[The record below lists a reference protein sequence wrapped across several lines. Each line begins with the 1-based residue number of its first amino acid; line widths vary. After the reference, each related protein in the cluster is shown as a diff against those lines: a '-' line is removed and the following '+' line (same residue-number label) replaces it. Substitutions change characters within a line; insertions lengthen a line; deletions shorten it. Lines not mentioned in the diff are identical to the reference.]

1 MTVYVDTQNAWGWK
15 IRGREVES
23 CHMFTDQ
30 VDLTELHEMATR
42 IGLQLRWFQD
52 KKTAPHY
59 DLVPSKRLAAL
70 NAGAVSVTCRVA
82 SGIWKARRA
91 ALAAI
96 AEGKAPETPIPQGVA
111 APAMPVQGLLC

>member
-1 MTVYVDTQNAWGWK
+1 MYVDTQIAWGWK
-15 IRGREVES
+15 IRGREVEI

-30 VDLTELHEMATR
+30 IDLAELHEIAAK

-52 KKTAPHY
+52 KRTAPHY

-70 NAGAVSVTCRVA
+70 DAGAVSVTCRVA

-91 ALAAI
+91 ALVAI
-96 AEGKAPETPIPQGVA
+96 AEGKVPEAPIPQGVA
-111 APAMPVQGLLC
+111 TPAAPVQGLLC